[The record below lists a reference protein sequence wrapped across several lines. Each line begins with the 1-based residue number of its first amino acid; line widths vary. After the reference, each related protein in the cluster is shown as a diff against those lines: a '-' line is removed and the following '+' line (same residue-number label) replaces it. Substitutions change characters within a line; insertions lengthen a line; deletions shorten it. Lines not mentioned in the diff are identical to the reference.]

1 MKFSKK
7 KSKKSEILL
16 EETDGEQQSLL
27 IFDDS
32 ASMPRPRIISL
43 YNDIKDETAE
53 DVVLSFMLMKEIDK
67 EAIYENENDPESEII
82 GFYHKPIDFL
92 ISSWGGEALN
102 MFAIYDT
109 MRMVRDECEIHT
121 LGMGKVMSAG
131 VLLLAAGTKGK
142 RRIGANC
149 RIMLH
154 SVIGGQQGSLHNLEN
169 EMAETRWLQQQHIE
183 ALVAETSI
191 TSKQLKRLLNKKVNI
206 YLNAKEAVKYGIAD
220 EIV

>member
-7 KSKKSEILL
+7 KSKQNKILL
-16 EETDGEQQSLL
+16 EEVDGNQQPFVIL
-27 IFDDS
+27 DDS
-32 ASMPRPRIISL
+32 VATSRPRIISL

-53 DVVLSFMLMKEIDK
+53 DVVLSLMLMKELDK
-67 EAIYENENDPESEII
+67 EAIYEDENNPESEII
-82 GFYHKPIDFL
+82 GYYHKPIDLL

-154 SVIGGQQGSLHNLEN
+154 SVVGGQHGSLHNLEN
-169 EMAETRWLQQQHIE
+169 EIAETRWIQQQHIE
-183 ALVAETSI
+183 ALIAETSM
-191 TSKQLKRLLNKKVNI
+191 TSRQLKRLLNKKVNI

-220 EIV
+220 EII